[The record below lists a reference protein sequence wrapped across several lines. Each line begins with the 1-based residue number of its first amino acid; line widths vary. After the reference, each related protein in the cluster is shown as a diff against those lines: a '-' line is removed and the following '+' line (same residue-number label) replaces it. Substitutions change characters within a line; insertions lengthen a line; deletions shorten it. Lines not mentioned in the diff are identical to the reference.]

1 MGNPLDVLSQVVDF
15 EIFRKD
21 LETTVFPIERK
32 SNAGRPPKD
41 PVFMF
46 KVLVLQRL
54 YGLQDGQTE
63 YQIKDRM
70 SFRQFLGIEN
80 VDDVPDQK
88 TIWKFKE
95 ILSKSGIIDT
105 LFKIFHK

>member
-1 MGNPLDVLSQVVDF
+1 
-15 EIFRKD
+15 
-21 LETTVFPIERK
+21 
-32 SNAGRPPKD
+32 
-41 PVFMF
+41 MF

-95 ILSKSGIIDT
+95 ILSKNGIIDT
-105 LFKIFHK
+105 LGEFYKLLCSDFVRQIDWLNEGAVRATRIF